1 MMIQMNFII
10 VSFFLNLVNNFKIL
24 GTLLE
29 KNVSWKLKK
38 KIKWEGIWKFP
49 CTFTRSPESHRKMM
63 IQIMN
68 FIIVSFFLN
77 LVNNF
82 KIMDLKPV
90 LENKSLYPPGEGRP
104 RLGAIY

>member
-1 MMIQMNFII
+1 
-10 VSFFLNLVNNFKIL
+10 
-24 GTLLE
+24 
-29 KNVSWKLKK
+29 
-38 KIKWEGIWKFP
+38 
-49 CTFTRSPESHRKMM
+49 
-63 IQIMN
+63 MN

-104 RLGAIY
+104 RLGTIDSSEPGFIFLYNDAVIHLHFHTSSRSGP

>member
-1 MMIQMNFII
+1 MMIQ
-10 VSFFLNLVNNFKIL
+10 
-24 GTLLE
+24 
-29 KNVSWKLKK
+29 
-38 KIKWEGIWKFP
+38 
-49 CTFTRSPESHRKMM
+49 
-63 IQIMN
+63 MN

-104 RLGAIY
+104 RLGEIY